1 MMGLGI
7 AFNSFLKNTRALL
20 CEAQPINQ
28 PNEGPNLLK
37 NAFLLLLLLYF
48 LCFQV
53 KYDSSE
59 VYLKNGLIQNHLS

>member
-1 MMGLGI
+1 MMGLGT

-37 NAFLLLLLLYF
+37 NVFFLLLLLDF
-48 LCFQV
+48 LCFWI
-53 KYDSSE
+53 KYDSFE